1 MHRFKDAAR
10 AIDALTEAERSRPEV
25 RFARARVAAELSD
38 HARAV
43 RELDGLEAKL
53 PLLADEITRAR
64 AESALEAGPFDVAV
78 RYYGQKTDAES
89 LTRAAIA
96 LERSGQLDK
105 ARAAATKAVSA
116 AHRQKKRATERE
128 ADARSVRAR
137 IAEKRGDKTGAELDL
152 HWLAVNAPTLAASA
166 GVDER
171 LAKVAPKRALTAD
184 ERYARALAL
193 ANEGRVEQTE
203 RELTLAGS
211 KLQQAKILHA
221 KGWALYTARRDY
233 EKAAE
238 LLESA
243 SKLGGEHAVSDAF
256 YAARSRSRAQQ
267 DPLAIKMYDKLA
279 RSYPKSSWAEQA
291 RYLAARLY
299 YIGGKWN
306 EASAAYGEY
315 LAKHGR
321 KGRFVKTATY
331 EQAVAWLAAGR
342 HAKAAK
348 VFGRLADA
356 EERDRYQARYR
367 ELEAAALAGAGQKQR
382 AVKRFRKV
390 IDDAP
395 LSFSALASVAHLAE
409 LKEAVPPLIEPGK
422 AGARRSPL
430 AVELP
435 PKVKLLHKVGLDHD
449 AEDALER
456 YENSLQKRY
465 APRGEEALCRAY
477 GVLSSAGRRYRVG
490 QRAARWSELS
500 QAPSSDSRWLWDCI
514 YPRPY
519 ESLVKEAGHEWKLPA
534 ELVYAVMRQESAF
547 RPEVVSPAKAVGLMQ
562 LIPPTARRVAEELE
576 MEYDPLGLF
585 SPPVNIRMGSY
596 YLSKVLGSFG
606 GSVPLAAAAYNAGP
620 STVARWLQSG
630 KSLPVDVW
638 VARIPYGE
646 TRGYVNRVVGNV
658 ARYAY
663 LSGGEEAVPKLDLA
677 LPQDV
682 VVPADL
688 Y

>member
-1 MHRFKDAAR
+1 
-10 AIDALTEAERSRPEV
+10 
-25 RFARARVAAELSD
+25 
-38 HARAV
+38 
-43 RELDGLEAKL
+43 
-53 PLLADEITRAR
+53 
-64 AESALEAGPFDVAV
+64 
-78 RYYGQKTDAES
+78 
-89 LTRAAIA
+89 
-96 LERSGQLDK
+96 
-105 ARAAATKAVSA
+105 
-116 AHRQKKRATERE
+116 
-128 ADARSVRAR
+128 
-137 IAEKRGDKTGAELDL
+137 
-152 HWLAVNAPTLAASA
+152 
-166 GVDER
+166 
-171 LAKVAPKRALTAD
+171 
-184 ERYARALAL
+184 
-193 ANEGRVEQTE
+193 
-203 RELTLAGS
+203 
-211 KLQQAKILHA
+211 
-221 KGWALYTARRDY
+221 
-233 EKAAE
+233 
-238 LLESA
+238 
-243 SKLGGEHAVSDAF
+243 
-256 YAARSRSRAQQ
+256 
-267 DPLAIKMYDKLA
+267 
-279 RSYPKSSWAEQA
+279 
-291 RYLAARLY
+291 
-299 YIGGKWN
+299 
-306 EASAAYGEY
+306 
-315 LAKHGR
+315 
-321 KGRFVKTATY
+321 
-331 EQAVAWLAAGR
+331 
-342 HAKAAK
+342 
-348 VFGRLADA
+348 
-356 EERDRYQARYR
+356 
-367 ELEAAALAGAGQKQR
+367 
-382 AVKRFRKV
+382 VKRFRTV

-395 LSFSALASVAHLAE
+395 LSFSALASAAHLAD
-409 LKEAVPPLIEPGK
+409 LKVSVPPLIEPGK
-422 AGARRSPL
+422 AGAHRSPL

-456 YENSLQKRY
+456 YETSLQKRY

-519 ESLVKEAGHEWKLPA
+519 ESLVKEAGQEWKLPA

-620 STVARWLQSG
+620 STVARWLESG

-663 LSGGEEAVPKLDLA
+663 LSGGEKAVPKLDLA